1 MVLVFRVRG
10 AGAGVFVKERGVRF
24 RFGAALLAIA
34 LLGTSCAAKGDG
46 NSVASR
52 AAATDKLTIGVGFD
66 QPGLGRKITDT
77 WFEGFD
83 VDVATY
89 VANELGVAAED
100 IVWKEAK
107 APDRE
112 AMIQDGRVDL
122 VVATYS
128 ITEAR
133 KQRVG
138 FAGPYFLAGQGLL
151 VSQGTTTITGPESLD
166 GKKLCSVK
174 DSTSAQKVKERYAKG
189 AQLVEYFRYSECV
202 NALLVRNVD
211 AVTTDDVILAGF
223 ATQHPELL
231 KLVGKPFSEE
241 RYGVGLRREDVD
253 GKARINAAIEK
264 MISSGAWRRSFEK
277 HLGPSGYPLPNP
289 PAITER

>member
-1 MVLVFRVRG
+1 M
-10 AGAGVFVKERGVRF
+10 RF
-24 RFGAALLAIA
+24 RFGAVLLAVA
-34 LLGTSCAAKGDG
+34 LLGAGCAGGGDK
-46 NSVASR
+46 NSVAAR
-52 AAATDKLTIGVGFD
+52 AASADKLTIGIRFD
-66 QPGLGRKITDT
+66 QPGIGRKITDS

-89 VANELGVAAED
+89 VAAELGVAKEN
-100 IVWKEAK
+100 IVWKEART
-107 APDRE
+107 PDRE

-122 VVATYS
+122 VVASYS
-128 ITEAR
+128 ITDAR

-138 FAGPYFLAGQGLL
+138 FAGPYFVAGQGLL
-151 VSQGTTTITGPESLD
+151 VSQSTTNITGPESLN

-174 DSTSAQKVKERYAKG
+174 DSTSAQKVKERYAQG

-211 AVTTDDVILAGF
+211 AVTTDDVILAGY

-241 RYGVGLRREDVD
+241 RYGIGLRREDAD
-253 GKARINAAIEK
+253 GKAKVNAAIEK
-264 MISSGAWRRSFEK
+264 MISSGEWRRSIEK
-277 HLGPSGYPLPNP
+277 HLGPSGYPIPNA
-289 PAITER
+289 PAVTEK

>member
-1 MVLVFRVRG
+1 M
-10 AGAGVFVKERGVRF
+10 RF
-24 RFGAALLAIA
+24 RFGAALLALA
-34 LLGTSCAAKGDG
+34 LLGAGCASAGDR
-46 NSVASR
+46 NSVVAR
-52 AAATDKLTIGVGFD
+52 AAAEDKLTIGIRFD

-83 VDVATY
+83 VDVAVY
-89 VANELGVAAED
+89 VARELGVRKEN
-100 IVWKEAK
+100 IVWKEART
-107 APDRE
+107 PDRE

-122 VVATYS
+122 VVASYS
-128 ITEAR
+128 ITDAR

-138 FAGPYFLAGQGLL
+138 FAGPYFIAGQGLL
-151 VSQGTTTITGPESLD
+151 VSQSTTNITGPESLN

-211 AVTTDDVILAGF
+211 AVTTDDVILAGY

-241 RYGVGLRREDVD
+241 RYGIGLRREDAD
-253 GKARINAAIEK
+253 GRARINAAIEK
-264 MISSGAWRRSFEK
+264 MISSGEWRKSIEK
-277 HLGPSGYPLPNP
+277 HLGPSGYPVPAA